1 MKRIYWKLFS
11 AEHVNQVVFE
21 IPRIINRYGII
32 INSSLLSDYC
42 MNFMFEIEHNE
53 IIGLKNDLGKYLSDC
68 DWGDDISE
76 GSCIVF
82 LNLRFINSTGDV
94 KNKIPNV
101 PG

>member
-1 MKRIYWKLFS
+1 MKRIYWKLYS
-11 AEHVNQVVFE
+11 IENVNQVLFE

-42 MNFMFEIEHNE
+42 MNFMFEIESSE
-53 IIGLKNDLGKYLSDC
+53 IISLKNDLGRYVSNHDY
-68 DWGDDISE
+68 GEDICE
-76 GSCIVF
+76 CRCIIF

>member
-42 MNFMFEIEHNE
+42 MNFMFEIERNE
-53 IIGLKNDLGKYLSDC
+53 ISRLKNDLGNYVSNC
-68 DWGDDISE
+68 DWGEDISE
-76 GSCIVF
+76 DGCIVF
-82 LNLRFINSTGDV
+82 LTLRFINSTGDV